1 MAKPEAL
8 PKHLAKLIGDVVA
21 FALHG
26 APEPKNLKKLTDW
39 YEEDGWDNLLAGWGS
54 EQVALK
60 LFYLAWSSFSDAELK
75 ATLDISREI
84 HDSDRV
90 EFAKSLIANSFQE
103 FDEYLCP
110 SIHAV
115 PVSNAQGEKAIL
127 GWLMEVHG
135 QAGPVPLF
143 QGVFRDENT
152 FYDYLKNSD
161 YILSSEQ
168 TNVSD
173 ETILRLWSR
182 PAPPKQSVVVSVTW
196 GYETHECPM
205 AEATW
210 KRIVAGRRFKRVV
223 PYYYEGKRYKST
235 WLFNQSGFGTLLVT
249 YADDAV
255 AFEGTL
261 HDATIVLSGSVVSWQ
276 KSPVQ

>member
-1 MAKPEAL
+1 MANFEAP
-8 PKHLAKLIGDVVA
+8 PKHLATVVRDVIA
-21 FALHG
+21 HAWHG
-26 APEPKNLKKLTDW
+26 TPAPKKLQQLIEW
-39 YEEDGWDNLLAGWGS
+39 YEGDGWDSLISGWGS

-60 LFYLAWSSFSDAELK
+60 LFYLAWSNFSDAELK
-75 ATLDISREI
+75 ATYDISGEI
-84 HDSDRV
+84 QDSDRV

-143 QGVFRDENT
+143 QGVFRDEKS
-152 FYDYLKNSD
+152 FYEFLRRSD

-173 ETILRLWSR
+173 KTILRLWSK
-182 PAPPKQSVVVSVTW
+182 PAPFKQTVIVSVSW
-196 GYETHECPM
+196 GNEPHECPM
-205 AEATW
+205 AEVTW
-210 KRIVAGRRFKRVV
+210 KRIVAGRKFKRVL
-223 PYYYEGKRYKST
+223 PYFYEGKRYKST
-235 WLFNQSGFGTLLVT
+235 WLFNYSGYGNLLVT
-249 YADDAV
+249 YADEAV

-261 HDATIVLSGSVVSWQ
+261 HNATIILSGSVVSWQ

>member
-1 MAKPEAL
+1 M
-8 PKHLAKLIGDVVA
+8 
-21 FALHG
+21 
-26 APEPKNLKKLTDW
+26 
-39 YEEDGWDNLLAGWGS
+39 
-54 EQVALK
+54 
-60 LFYLAWSSFSDAELK
+60 AWSNFSDAELK
-75 ATLDISREI
+75 ATYDISGEI
-84 HDSDRV
+84 QDSDRV

-143 QGVFRDENT
+143 QGVFRDEKS
-152 FYDYLKNSD
+152 FYEFLRRSD

-173 ETILRLWSR
+173 KTILRLWSKL
-182 PAPPKQSVVVSVTW
+182 APSKQTVIVSVSW
-196 GYETHECPM
+196 GNEPHECPM
-205 AEATW
+205 AEVTW

-235 WLFNQSGFGTLLVT
+235 WLFNQSGFGALLVT

-261 HDATIVLSGSVVSWQ
+261 HDATIVLSDSVVSWQ